1 MGKVS
6 CAMEEIKQE
15 RRSDSS
21 KAEVFIGRNGK
32 EGETTFFTYPEPDIS
47 FFRLCCLACY
57 LMLLLVLCK
66 TL

>member
-6 CAMEEIKQE
+6 CAMEEKELE

-21 KAEVFIGRNGK
+21 KAEIFIGRNGK

-47 FFRLCCLACY
+47 FSDIAACRAI
-57 LMLLLVLCK
+57 
-66 TL
+66 